1 MNNLKNHSSI
11 QNVKFKLKKKLVCL
25 KYSFQLCATT
35 SPVTYHNVVKVDKKS
50 QSSIIVKLQRN
61 TFALFVCV
69 RSHFCTSKVC
79 AFTLLQM

>member
-1 MNNLKNHSSI
+1 MNKSKNSSSI

-50 QSSIIVKLQRN
+50 QPSSGHSENATKYFR
-61 TFALFVCV
+61 TF
-69 RSHFCTSKVC
+69 RVC
-79 AFTLLQM
+79 AFALLHMQAQ